1 MITVLLVL
9 AGLLVPAVSLGQS
22 TPTEPENGPS
32 FFQPLSLVGTDPDR
46 WGLDEDDWHKYQ
58 SLMQGEAGLYYAH
71 LEPSWILAMYEPEAS
86 RREQYLALAVQR
98 DRNRNRRL
106 LEFNREFIRVRDRLF
121 PDDAMIDED
130 LFQHRMAVLGKPP
143 ASAGHPG
150 RVRAWVNVFD
160 CSECVDRIRHLVRAG
175 KPVDI
180 FFLDARS
187 ENEIQQWA
195 RRMALPVDQVN
206 SGRITLNF
214 DDGSYRHFNT
224 RTVPW
229 IVEPQ

>member
-1 MITVLLVL
+1 MIPVLLVR
-9 AGLLVPAVSLGQS
+9 AGLLVPAVSSGQA
-22 TPTEPENGPS
+22 TPAEPENGLS
-32 FFQPLSLVGTDPDR
+32 FFQPLSIVGTNPDR

-71 LEPSWILAMYEPEAS
+71 LEPSWILAMYEPEAA

-106 LEFNREFIRVRDRLF
+106 L
-121 PDDAMIDED
+121 
-130 LFQHRMAVLGKPP
+130 
-143 ASAGHPG
+143 
-150 RVRAWVNVFD
+150 
-160 CSECVDRIRHLVRAG
+160 DRIRRLVRPG

-224 RTVPW
+224 RAVPW
-229 IVEPQ
+229 IVEAQ